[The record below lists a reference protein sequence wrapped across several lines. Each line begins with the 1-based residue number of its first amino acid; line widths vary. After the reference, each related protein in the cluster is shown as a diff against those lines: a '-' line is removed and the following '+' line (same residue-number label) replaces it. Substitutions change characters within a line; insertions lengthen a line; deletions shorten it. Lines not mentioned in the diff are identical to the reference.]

1 MQRRWEDL
9 TGKLS
14 YTFLASR
21 MLFEEVFQLKDV
33 KVKTDGNAIPA
44 MASLSCLWEHNW
56 VEAVNS
62 VGTTMSLVID
72 ELSMM
77 FSEFKPCPR
86 CGQAYARKAKEM
98 YSML

>member
-14 YTFLASR
+14 WTFLTSR

-33 KVKTDGNAIPA
+33 MVKSDGNALPA
-44 MASLSCLWEHNW
+44 MVSLSCLWVQNW
-56 VEAVNS
+56 VEAANS

-77 FSEFKPCPR
+77 FCEFKPCPR
-86 CGQAYARKAKEM
+86 CR
-98 YSML
+98 

>member
-14 YTFLASR
+14 CTFLTSR

-33 KVKTDGNAIPA
+33 MVKSDGNSLTCHV
-44 MASLSCLWEHNW
+44 SLSCLWVQNW
-56 VEAVNS
+56 VEAANS
-62 VGTTMSLVID
+62 VGTTMSLVIG

-77 FSEFKPCPR
+77 FGGLTPPAR
-86 CGQAYARKAKEM
+86 CR
-98 YSML
+98 

>member
-14 YTFLASR
+14 CTFLASR

-33 KVKTDGNAIPA
+33 MVQTDGNALPA
-44 MASLSCLWEHNW
+44 MVSLSCLWEQNW
-56 VEAVNS
+56 IEAANS

-77 FSEFKPCPR
+77 FWEFKPCPR
-86 CGQAYARKAKEM
+86 YR
-98 YSML
+98 

>member
-14 YTFLASR
+14 CTFLTSR

-33 KVKTDGNAIPA
+33 MVKSDGNSLTCHV
-44 MASLSCLWEHNW
+44 SLSCLWVQNW
-56 VEAVNS
+56 VEAANS

-77 FSEFKPCPR
+77 FCEFKPCPG
-86 CGQAYARKAKEM
+86 CW
-98 YSML
+98 